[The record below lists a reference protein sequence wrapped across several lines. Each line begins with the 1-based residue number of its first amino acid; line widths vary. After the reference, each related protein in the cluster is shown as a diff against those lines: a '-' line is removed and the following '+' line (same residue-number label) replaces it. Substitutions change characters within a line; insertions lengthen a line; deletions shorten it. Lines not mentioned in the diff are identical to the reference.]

1 MHHARPTFLL
11 SPAHAGG
18 RRAQHLLS
26 DRAVF
31 PLALKLRSGTATL
44 GEVFSFV
51 SGLYFR
57 GKLAYARAFGQ
68 PGETFVI
75 TTNRGLLRADTPLTV
90 DELRDFGTAE
100 ISTSDARYREALR
113 EALGTIAAP
122 RIVFLGSIATRK
134 YLDVLTGELGKRLYV
149 PVSFPGMGDMRR
161 GSILLKAVR
170 AGEELEY
177 TTLPLPERRSRVRP

>member
-1 MHHARPTFLL
+1 MHHVRPTFLL

-57 GKLAYARAFGQ
+57 GKLAYATAFGQ
-68 PGETFVI
+68 PGEAYVI
-75 TTNRGLLRADTPLTV
+75 TTNRGLLRADTPLTL
-90 DELRDFGTAE
+90 DDLRDFGTAE
-100 ISTSDARYREALR
+100 ISTSDARYREALQA
-113 EALGTIAAP
+113 ALPELSAK
-122 RIVFLGSIATRK
+122 RVVFLGSIATRK
-134 YLDVLTGELGKRLYV
+134 YLDLLTEELGERLLV
-149 PVSFPGMGDMRR
+149 PVTFPGMGDMRR

-170 AGEELEY
+170 SGEELEY
-177 TTLPLPERRSRVRP
+177 TTLPLAERPARARR

>member
-1 MHHARPTFLL
+1 MHHVRPTFLL

-57 GKLAYARAFGQ
+57 GKLAYANAFGE
-68 PGETFVI
+68 PGQALVI
-75 TTNRGLLRADTPLTV
+75 TTNRGLLRVDTPLRA

-100 ISTSDARYREALR
+100 ISTSDTRYREAFQS
-113 EALGTIAAP
+113 ALADVTAP
-122 RIVFLGSIATRK
+122 RVVFLGSIATRK
-134 YLDVLTGELGKRLYV
+134 YLDVLTEELGERLYV
-149 PVSFPGMGDMRR
+149 PATFPGMGDMRR

-170 AGEELEY
+170 SGEELEY
-177 TTLPLPERRSRVRP
+177 TTLPLPERPSRVRQ